1 MSQPTTI
8 KFEFLEATN
17 SWPIC
22 IAKVDDYTFI
32 CLECYPFISS
42 YANECG
48 NLIQQWFCSL
58 SCPTSW
64 QIVFEEN
71 YFALKNLIAE
81 GRRELDMEK
90 LPF

>member
-1 MSQPTTI
+1 MSQPITI
-8 KFEFLEATN
+8 KFEFHEATD

-32 CLECYPFISS
+32 CLECYPFISN
-42 YANECG
+42 YANECV
-48 NLIQQWFCSL
+48 NLMQQWFCSL

-64 QIVFEEN
+64 QIVFDEN
-71 YFALKNLIAE
+71 YFALKTLIAE
-81 GRRELDMEK
+81 ERRNADLEE